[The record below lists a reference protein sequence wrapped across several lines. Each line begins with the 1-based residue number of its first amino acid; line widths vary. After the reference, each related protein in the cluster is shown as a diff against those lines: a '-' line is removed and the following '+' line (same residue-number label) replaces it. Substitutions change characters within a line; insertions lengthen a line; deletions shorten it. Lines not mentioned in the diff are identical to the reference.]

1 MKSIKS
7 FPTYTQGGIAYKPII
22 QVLDALSA
30 NALVLLSKMPIIR
43 IQFGEIERVICMTKR
58 ITNEG
63 NIITN
68 IVENIVN
75 QAI

>member
-22 QVLDALSA
+22 QKLDALLAMLWCYYQKYQSSA
-30 NALVLLSKMPIIR
+30 F
-43 IQFGEIERVICMTKR
+43 QFGEIERVTWMTEC